1 MKIKN
6 KTINQ
11 KSKTFIIAE
20 LSGNH
25 NHSFDIAVKSIEA
38 MKKAGVDAVK
48 LQTYTADTLT
58 IRSNNKYFKINEG
71 LWKGKTLHD
80 LYNEAYTP
88 WDWQPKLKNIAEKL
102 GLIFFSSPFDKTA
115 VDFLEKMNVPVY
127 KVASFELNDTQLVKY
142 IASKKKP
149 MILSTGIAT
158 LNEINDAVDICK
170 PNGSENYA
178 LLKCTSAYPAPYE
191 DVNLLTIPNMQK
203 VFNVIIGLSDHTLGI
218 SVPVAAV
225 TLGAKIIEKHFI
237 LDKAIKGPD
246 SEFSLEPKEFKQ
258 MVDSIRQVEK
268 AIGKVSY
275 DLSDKVKKSRIFKRS
290 IFIVKNIK
298 KGEVFTKTNVRS
310 IRPGFGIAP
319 KYINIVIGKK
329 ANKNLSKGTPLTWD
343 VI

>member
-6 KTINQ
+6 KIINQ

-25 NHSFDIAVKSIEA
+25 NHNFDIAVKSIEA
-38 MKKAGVDAVK
+38 MKKAGADAVK

-58 IRSNNKYFKINEG
+58 IRSNNKYFKIKEG

-80 LYNEAYTP
+80 LYKEAYTP
-88 WDWQPKLKNIAEKL
+88 WDWQPKLKKIADKI
-102 GLIFFSSPFDKTA
+102 GLVFFSSPFDKTA
-115 VDFLEKMNVPVY
+115 VDFLEKMNVPAY
-127 KVASFELNDTQLVKY
+127 KIASFELNDTQLVKY
-142 IASKKKP
+142 ITSKKKP
-149 MILSTGIAT
+149 IILSTGIAT
-158 LNEINDAVDICK
+158 LNEINDAIDICK
-170 PNGSENYA
+170 PNGSDNYA
-178 LLKCTSAYPAPYE
+178 LLKCTSAYPAPFE
-191 DVNLLTIPNMQK
+191 DANLLTIPNMYK
-203 VFNVIIGLSDHTLGI
+203 VFNVTIGLSDHTLGI
-218 SVPVAAV
+218 SVPIAAV

-258 MVDSIRQVEK
+258 MTDSIRQVEK

-290 IFIVKNIK
+290 LFIVKNIK
-298 KGEVFTKTNVRS
+298 KGEAFTKNNVRS

-319 KYINIVIGKK
+319 KYIDIVIGKK
-329 ANKNLSKGTPLTWD
+329 AKKNLLRGTPLTWD